1 MRFVLAVAF
10 CVFPTFAFSQE
21 VVEEVVKDET
31 PKQVAPILFDKK
43 APPPPSKDEVVE
55 EVVKDET
62 PPPTSVKKDE
72 VVEIVKEKKEIIPPV
87 QCQPKPTLFQ
97 RLFRWK
103 RVGTS
108 TRTVRYRINRQR
120 PGCSRQC
127 AK

>member
-10 CVFPTFAFSQE
+10 CAFPTFAFSQE

-43 APPPPSKDEVVE
+43 APPPPSSKKDEVVE

-62 PPPTSVKKDE
+62 PKQSSPAVKKDE
-72 VVEIVKEKKEIIPPV
+72 VVEIVKEEKEIIPPV

-97 RLFRWK
+97 RLFCCK
-103 RVGTS
+103 RVN
-108 TRTVRYRINRQR
+108 RTVRYRINRQR
-120 PGCSRQC
+120 PGCSRR
-127 AK
+127 